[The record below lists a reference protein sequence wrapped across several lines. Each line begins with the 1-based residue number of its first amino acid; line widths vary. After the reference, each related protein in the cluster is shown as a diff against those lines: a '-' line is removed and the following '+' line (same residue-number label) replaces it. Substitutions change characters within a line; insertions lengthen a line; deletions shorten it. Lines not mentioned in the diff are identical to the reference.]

1 MRQFNEDLIISC
13 EGNRENGKKF
23 QGMQFFYDKQGNCQ
37 GAFLL
42 EWEKFYD
49 DVSSRGFSC
58 PRNLVEILD
67 VPEMVEVL
75 KKANKKQTLLSM
87 ATLHDK
93 YADGLAVHKKDDPK
107 ADYMAYPFKLAG
119 GVIVGYKLVSTPKL
133 FMRSHTDVSVWEFE
147 EVYEIKK
154 VS

>member
-1 MRQFNEDLIISC
+1 MRQFNEDLIICC
-13 EGNRENGKKF
+13 EGNKENGKKF
-23 QGMQFFYDKQGNCQ
+23 QGLQFFYDKQGNCQ

-49 DVSSRGFSC
+49 DVSGRGFSC
-58 PRNLVEILD
+58 PRNLVEILG

-75 KKANKKQTLLSM
+75 KKANKKQTILEI
-87 ATLHDK
+87 
-93 YADGLAVHKKDDPK
+93 AVLDAKDEIVVGKKDK
-107 ADYMAYPFKLAG
+107 TQIYKAYPFKLSG
-119 GVIVGYKLVSTPKL
+119 GLVVGYRILVKKL
-133 FMRSHTDVSVWEFE
+133 FARVQTDVSVWEFE